1 MAEESTQSSTSLKHY
16 SLFSLNNLG
25 ISSKDELRTCCNIP
39 RYQIRRVKNKGAI
52 LVLIL
57 SYLVI
62 STLYLLT
69 NAGNHEPLH
78 EVWLLP
84 FGITTSIAGW
94 LADAFIGRYK
104 VIRCS
109 VWMMWL
115 LMIVVTVSAVVGQ
128 VDERYYYNSKIIQ
141 LILFSL
147 ISIGLGGFQANII
160 QFGLD
165 QLHDA
170 LTTEITSFIVWY
182 VSTLISAGFI
192 VQFNLYCLNKQHQL
206 FILLFICMN
215 LTLAVILLIFCN
227 HWLIKEPAT
236 QSPFK
241 LIYKVIKFAIITK
254 HPRCRSA
261 FTYCE
266 DELPSRIDFG
276 KSKYGGPFTTEQV
289 EDVKTFLRL
298 LPLIS
303 IIGVT
308 ASVLVASDY
317 LQLYLEKQY
326 NQFNGNFLTECYT
339 ETSLTNSV
347 FLGVTLLIVFNECLL
362 YPLFHRCT
370 CCARIK
376 SLWKI
381 MVGIALQ
388 VLRVLSLMV
397 FDIISRRNYLNNTEY
412 NVTIQCVFYE
422 RRGLLSQSFSNR
434 WLVIPKYI
442 HYTSLSIS
450 LIGVIEFICSQVPY
464 SMKGVIIGAQYTLIL
479 ILSIPALA
487 MVVLLNQ
494 DLSIWGKGI
503 ISCDFWYALL
513 ALIANLFVF
522 FTFM

>member
-1 MAEESTQSSTSLKHY
+1 MAEESTQSSTSIKHY

-25 ISSKDELRTCCNIP
+25 ISSKDELRICCNVP

-69 NAGNHEPLH
+69 NAGVHEPLH

-94 LADAFIGRYK
+94 LTDAFIGRYK

-128 VDERYYYNSKIIQ
+128 VNERYYYNSKIIQ
-141 LILFSL
+141 PILFSL

-170 LTTEITSFIVWY
+170 STTEITSFIVWY

-192 VQFNLYCLNKQHQL
+192 VQFNFYCLNEQHQL
-206 FILLFICMN
+206 FIFLIVCMN

-289 EDVKTFLRL
+289 EDVKTFLRV

-303 IIGVT
+303 IIGII
-308 ASVLVASDY
+308 ASVYIASGDLQRY
-317 LQLYLEKQY
+317 LMKQY
-326 NQFNGNFLTECYT
+326 N
-339 ETSLTNSV
+339 
-347 FLGVTLLIVFNECLL
+347 
-362 YPLFHRCT
+362 R
-370 CCARIK
+370 
-376 SLWKI
+376 
-381 MVGIALQ
+381 
-388 VLRVLSLMV
+388 
-397 FDIISRRNYLNNTEY
+397 
-412 NVTIQCVFYE
+412 
-422 RRGLLSQSFSNR
+422 FSASH
-434 WLVIPKYI
+434 LD
-442 HYTSLSIS
+442 
-450 LIGVIEFICSQVPY
+450 GE
-464 SMKGVIIGAQYTLIL
+464 
-479 ILSIPALA
+479 
-487 MVVLLNQ
+487 
-494 DLSIWGKGI
+494 
-503 ISCDFWYALL
+503 
-513 ALIANLFVF
+513 
-522 FTFM
+522 